1 MNPCDYVCTYVS
13 MAVALH
19 HVARN
24 LQAKTIQLV
33 MDSELGE
40 CKYIICFNKLYRPDP
55 PLSC

>member
-1 MNPCDYVCTYVS
+1 MNLCDYVCMYVCI

-33 MDSELGE
+33 MDNELGE
-40 CKYIICFNKLYRPDP
+40 CKIHNNMFQ
-55 PLSC
+55 